1 MPPKPWAIWFPAR
14 CDMDTLTPG
23 PPGNGGKGFG
33 SHVTVTGTTAA
44 APLATTVPEL
54 PSATVVLAVGSYV
67 AYKVRERRH
76 PDTTRA
82 TSDEPVF
89 FERFFPGEP
98 VAPANVTST
107 GTDAAAR

>member
-1 MPPKPWAIWFPAR
+1 MSINSLLS
-14 CDMDTLTPG
+14 TIIL
-23 PPGNGGKGFG
+23 
-33 SHVTVTGTTAA
+33 VTFIV
-44 APLATTVPEL
+44 
-54 PSATVVLAVGSYV
+54 TVVLAVGSYV

-98 VAPANVTST
+98 VAPANATST